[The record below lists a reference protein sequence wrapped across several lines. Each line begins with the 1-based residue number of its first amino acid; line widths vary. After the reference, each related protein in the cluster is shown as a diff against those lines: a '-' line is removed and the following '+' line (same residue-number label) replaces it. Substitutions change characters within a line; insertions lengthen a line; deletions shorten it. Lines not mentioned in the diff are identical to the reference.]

1 MDRTLKGLRIISLF
15 EGASYLIL
23 LVATIVKRT
32 AENEVGV
39 QIMGPVHGVLFL
51 VFAYMILVAHNELG
65 WRFSRAVM
73 AIVLGVLPFG
83 AFWLERSWLREG
95 RSSAR

>member
-1 MDRTLKGLRIISLF
+1 METTLKRLRTISLL

-32 AENEVGV
+32 SDTELGV

-51 VFAYMILVAHNELG
+51 VFAYMILVAHSEIG
-65 WRFSRAVM
+65 WKFSRAVM

-83 AFWLERSWLREG
+83 AFWLERNWLRDNE
-95 RSSAR
+95 SATA